1 MRRAGHVACVG
12 DWRGHTDFWW
22 GDLRESCHLEDI
34 GIDESI
40 ILKLIFKKWN
50 QEGMDW
56 IDLVQDRDRF
66 RALVNVVI
74 NHQLP

>member
-1 MRRAGHVACVG
+1 MG
-12 DWRGHTDFWW
+12 DWRGHTEFWW
-22 GDLRESCHLEDI
+22 GDLRETYHLEDI

-40 ILKLIFKKWN
+40 ILKLIFKRWN
-50 QEGMDW
+50 WGSMDW

-66 RALVNVVI
+66 RAIVNVVI